1 MAANLQCWLLAPEQ
15 SRNLLLLYISM
26 PQIPAATRPF
36 NLIHFIIGWKFD
48 T

>member
-1 MAANLQCWLLAPEQ
+1 MAANLQSWLLAPEQ

-26 PQIPAATRPF
+26 PQIPAVTRPF

>member
-1 MAANLQCWLLAPEQ
+1 MAANLQSWLLAPEQ
-15 SRNLLLLYISM
+15 SRNLLLLCISM